1 MRTLPGRRDFLRATA
16 GLATALTIPRLVPA
30 AAPASLSVSSLGD
43 GLVLISGA
51 GGNVVALSAPEGL
64 LVVDGGLE
72 EHSRELMKLLAQL
85 PAGHHIHTVFN
96 THWHWD
102 HTGSNELFRKAGATV
117 IGHENTR
124 LWLGTP
130 VWEAWEQ
137 RRYPP
142 RPKAQPTQSFYKTGQ
157 LTFGGQPI
165 EYGYLPQAHTDGDI
179 YVYFRHQNVLLA
191 GDVVSVGSYP
201 ILDYCT
207 GGWIGGM
214 VDATQRLLD
223 LTDEKTR
230 IVPGSGPVQTRA
242 DVAIEHEML
251 ATLKE
256 DLWQL
261 MRKGMGA
268 DDMIAARA
276 TSKYD
281 AKWGKSDL
289 FVANAYMGL
298 YGHVREMRGV
308 V

>member
-1 MRTLPGRRDFLRATA
+1 MRSIAGRRDFLIATCGVAA
-16 GLATALTIPRLVPA
+16 GLSLPGLSAA
-30 AAPASLSVSSLGD
+30 AAPAQLTVEPLGD
-43 GLVLISGA
+43 GLVVISG
-51 GGNVVALSAPEGL
+51 GGANVVALSGAEGL
-64 LVVDGGLE
+64 LVVDGGSAE
-72 EHSRELMKLLAQL
+72 RSPELLKLLAGL
-85 PAGHHIHTVFN
+85 PSGHHIHTVFN

-102 HTGSNELFRKAGATV
+102 HTGSNELFRKAGATLMA
-117 IGHENTR
+117 HENTR

-130 VWEAWEQ
+130 VWEAWQE
-137 RRYPP
+137 RRYPA
-142 RPKAQPTQSFYKTGQ
+142 RPKAQPTETFYKSGK
-157 LTFGGQPI
+157 LSFAGQPI

-179 YVYFRHQNVLLA
+179 YVYFRKQNVLVA

-214 VDATQRLLD
+214 VDATQKLID
-223 LTDEKTR
+223 LSDDKTR
-230 IVPGSGPVQTRA
+230 IVPGNGPVQTRA
-242 DVAIEHEML
+242 DVAGEHEML
-251 ATLKE
+251 AALKE

-268 DDMIAARA
+268 DDIIAAGA

-281 AKWGKSDL
+281 AKWGNPKL